1 MSVVRLTLARTELEA
16 EMICGRLRAH
26 GIGAETRRTEMS
38 AAIVGGSRG
47 GGPTEIVADDRE
59 LEAARALL
67 AAGDS

>member
-1 MSVVRLTLARTELEA
+1 
-16 EMICGRLRAH
+16 
-26 GIGAETRRTEMS
+26 MS